1 MIDLVNTR
9 ELKAEMARAGYT
21 QDSLARE
28 IGMTPTTFGRKANN
42 ESKFDIIE
50 ANHICIL
57 LGVTDGARKSEIFL
71 ASPSQK

>member
-1 MIDLVNTR
+1 MVNTR

-21 QDSLARE
+21 NDSLAKE

-50 ANHICIL
+50 ANSICVV
-57 LGVTDGARKSEIFL
+57 LGITDNARKSLIFL
-71 ASPSQK
+71 AEPSQK

>member
-1 MIDLVNTR
+1 MVNTR

-42 ESKFDIIE
+42 EGKFDIIE
-50 ANHICIL
+50 ANNICSI
-57 LGVTDGARKSEIFL
+57 LGVTDGARKGEIFL
-71 ASPSQK
+71 ATVSQN

>member
-1 MIDLVNTR
+1 MVNTR
-9 ELKAEMARAGYT
+9 ELRAEMARAGYT

-42 ESKFDIIE
+42 EGKFDIVE
-50 ANHICIL
+50 ANIICTV

-71 ASPSQK
+71 A

>member
-1 MIDLVNTR
+1 MVNTR

-42 ESKFDIIE
+42 EGKFDIIE
-50 ANHICIL
+50 ANNICSI

-71 ASPSQK
+71 ATVSQN

>member
-1 MIDLVNTR
+1 MVNTR

-21 QDSLARE
+21 NESLAKE

-50 ANHICIL
+50 ANSICVV
-57 LGVTDGARKSEIFL
+57 LGITDNARKSLIFL
-71 ASPSQK
+71 AEPSQN